1 MPWQLRPTINMEGWK
16 ADAYTMLAV
25 IPIGAAADYYINNP
39 KKTYRGE
46 LYLKSTL
53 AQHGVE
59 NPEQLKMS
67 LEWQSSK
74 GIRDEF
80 NRMYRELCL
89 LPKTERNR
97 RIEAEASPY
106 VRHKLTVADYY
117 LRRMPSGGVG
127 SYDFAVN
134 VLKCMAGERLGWLT
148 ADEARTCVQ
157 EGVSLTRE
165 HYSNWHDYCIG
176 FAVGL
181 DFVSIDPHSS
191 NYVIEGMRRLRRLLN
206 FKDSPLVKEKFF

>member
-1 MPWQLRPTINMEGWK
+1 
-16 ADAYTMLAV
+16 MLAV
-25 IPIGAAADYYINNP
+25 IPVGGAADYYINNP
-39 KKTYRGE
+39 EKTYRGE
-46 LYLKSTL
+46 RYLKGTL

-67 LEWQSSK
+67 LEWQFSK
-74 GIRDEF
+74 GIRAEF
-80 NRMYRELCL
+80 SRMYRELCL
-89 LPKTERNR
+89 LPEAERAR

-106 VRHKLTVADYY
+106 VQHKLAVTDHY

-127 SYDFAVN
+127 AYDFAVN
-134 VLKCMAGERLGWLT
+134 ALKCVSGERLGWLT
-148 ADEARTCVQ
+148 ADEARTCVHQ
-157 EGVSLTRE
+157 CVSLTRE

-181 DFVSIDPHSS
+181 EFVSIDPNSS
-191 NYVIEGMRRLRRLLN
+191 NYVIEGIRRLRRLLN

>member
-1 MPWQLRPTINMEGWK
+1 MESWK

-25 IPIGAAADYYINNP
+25 IPVGAAADYYINNP
-39 KKTYRGE
+39 EKTYRGE
-46 LYLKSTL
+46 LYLKRTL
-53 AQHGVE
+53 APHGVE

-67 LEWQSSK
+67 LEWQASK

-80 NRMYRELCL
+80 KRMYRELCL
-89 LPKTERNR
+89 LPKTERAR

-106 VRHKLTVADYY
+106 VQHKLAVADYY

-134 VLKCMAGERLGWLT
+134 VLKCVAGERLGWLT
-148 ADEARTCVQ
+148 ADEARMYVQ
-157 EGVSLTRE
+157 ESVSLTRE

-181 DFVSIDPHSS
+181 EFVSIDPDPS

-206 FKDSPLVKEKFF
+206 FKNSPLVKEKFFI